1 MLVHENFHQISQC
14 SSTTASSYVCIT
26 SLFEVDPR
34 HCCQCVELSFS
45 TFETD
50 LKPFCFIS
58 NIKGRLA
65 GHGAIAPVLLQV
77 FIIITISQSMIEQ
90 WSPSSDVQSAGPHI
104 TILSSKLFCY
114 HLVILITLTT
124 ILTRC
129 SPVRWPSLSP
139 SSPPSP
145 FSSFLRSNKVFSGLS
160 SISSYSYAIM
170 IFTQDS
176 PSTIPLS

>member
-1 MLVHENFHQISQC
+1 MVKPILAMPGFWNHMDNPILAMLAFWVHMVPQTFPYLEDITMLVHENFHQISQC

-77 FIIITISQSMIEQ
+77 FIIITISQSMI
-90 WSPSSDVQSAGPHI
+90 SLLA
-104 TILSSKLFCY
+104 
-114 HLVILITLTT
+114 LI
-124 ILTRC
+124 
-129 SPVRWPSLSP
+129 
-139 SSPPSP
+139 SP
-145 FSSFLRSNKVFSGLS
+145 FSLAN
-160 SISSYSYAIM
+160 YSAAIL
-170 IFTQDS
+170 
-176 PSTIPLS
+176 PS